1 MGPEDKNILPSSDGV
16 SQCVNWDGLGKELTD
31 CHDISVT
38 GHGGAG
44 GGENPEG
51 PPCFLTS

>member
-31 CHDISVT
+31 CRDISVT

-51 PPCFLTS
+51 PPCFLTR